1 MTKVY
6 IVRFGEYS
14 GQGIAGVYST
24 EEKAQRYCDVHN
36 ELSEYENYWV
46 DDRILD
52 EDEVSPDT
60 KVVTYYCVCISIKDD
75 EWDKAGTIYFR
86 DEEKDILT
94 SPLII
99 EKEDDYIGVK
109 STTSMEHAEK
119 VAIEQYQM
127 YTQQKLE
134 ESL

>member
-14 GQGIAGVYST
+14 DQGIAGVYST
-24 EEKAQRYCDVHN
+24 EEKAQKYCDVHN
-36 ELSEYENYWV
+36 EIDEYEYFWI
-46 DDRILD
+46 DERILD
-52 EDEVSPDT
+52 EDEVSSDT
-60 KVVTYYCVCISIKDD
+60 KVVTYYCVCISMKDD

-99 EKEDDYIGVK
+99 EKEDDYINVK
-109 STTSMEHAEK
+109 STVSMEHAEK

-134 ESL
+134 ESF

>member
-14 GQGIAGVYST
+14 DQGIAGVYST

-36 ELSEYENYWV
+36 ELSEYENYWI

-52 EDEVSPDT
+52 EDEVSSDT
-60 KVVTYYCVCISIKDD
+60 KVVTYYCACISIEDD
-75 EWDKAGTIYFR
+75 EWDRAGTIYFR
-86 DEEKDILT
+86 EEEKNVLT

-99 EKEDDYIGVK
+99 EKQDDYISVK

-119 VAIEQYQM
+119 VAIEQYQI

-134 ESL
+134 DNL